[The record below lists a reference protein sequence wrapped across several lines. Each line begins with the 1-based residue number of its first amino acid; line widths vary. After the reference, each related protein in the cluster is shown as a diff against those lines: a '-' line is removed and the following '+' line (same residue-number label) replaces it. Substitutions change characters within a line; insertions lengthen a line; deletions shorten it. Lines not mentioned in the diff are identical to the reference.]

1 VTGLTSDH
9 NDRILVGLAI
19 EAVLIEM
26 GEPVYEKVT
35 EILWKL
41 YKCHTIDCY
50 DHPEYLT
57 RTLRDLYGE
66 SSVAIIDS
74 IKKQLEKF
82 SSRQLVNSFLTLITE

>member
-1 VTGLTSDH
+1 MNGLTSDH

-26 GEPVYEKVT
+26 GDPVYEKVT
-35 EILWKL
+35 EQLWEL

-50 DHPEYLT
+50 DNPDYLVK
-57 RTLRDLYGE
+57 TLRDLYGE

-82 SSRQLVNSFLTLITE
+82 SSRRLVSSFLMLITK